1 MDTTI
6 LNLQSKG
13 QIMLPKKWRDQ
24 FGTTTF
30 KAVKKGGMVILYPV
44 KINLDPERE
53 KMIDQIMEEDK
64 DLLRSL
70 ADK

>member
-1 MDTTI
+1 MDTKFLT
-6 LNLQSKG
+6 LQSKG

-30 KAVKKGGMVILYPV
+30 KAVKKGRVVVLYPV
-44 KINLDPERE
+44 NQTVDPETE
-53 KMIDQIMEEDK
+53 KMIDQIMDENE